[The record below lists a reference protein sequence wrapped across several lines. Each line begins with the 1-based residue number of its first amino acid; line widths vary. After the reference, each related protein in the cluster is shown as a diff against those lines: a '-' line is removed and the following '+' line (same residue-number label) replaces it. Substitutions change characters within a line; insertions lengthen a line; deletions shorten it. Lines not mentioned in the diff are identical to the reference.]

1 MGSRTVKPHKSKHN
15 KSICRRCAYHI
26 IVGGNRQNLMC
37 NYSCVTG
44 TTCLHKTENGVEDRR
59 GEDYNNCKLFLE
71 GDLLD
76 ED

>member
-1 MGSRTVKPHKSKHN
+1 
-15 KSICRRCAYHI
+15 
-26 IVGGNRQNLMC
+26 MC

-59 GEDYNNCKLFLE
+59 GEDYNDCKLFLE